1 VRAPPTI
8 IQLPDQVAN
17 QIAAGEVIERPAA
30 VVKEL
35 CENSLDA
42 GATAIHV
49 RCEDGGRRLVEVV
62 DDGHGMRSGDLARA
76 LGRHA
81 TSKLRDADD
90 LFKVASLGFRGEAL
104 PSIAA
109 VAECE
114 LASRPHDADAGHVIA
129 ITAGET
135 LRSLPCAMAPGTR
148 ISVRNLFWNVPV
160 RLKFLKSEA
169 AEAGHVTEQVI
180 RLALGHPSVAFRL
193 DLGGRTA
200 LDLPAGQDLTTR
212 IRAIFGKTFAERL
225 LSVGA
230 TADRL
235 QVAGFVAHPN
245 EAQASTRRQYVFLN
259 GRYLRDKL
267 LIAAVRDGYKGFLEP
282 RLHGACVLHLDLDP
296 GLVDV
301 NVHPTKAEV
310 RFRRDGEV
318 FATVAKAIHETLS
331 QNQGGFSVLA
341 PQCGTGGQAP
351 GTGNA
356 GLVRTVIKEPVGPPV
371 IQERFLPAQPPA
383 GPAPSPTSTRP
394 AWTGSLAT
402 PTAAADQAMIG
413 PLHARAESPR
423 TLYQA
428 PRAATAAPASAPSD
442 EGVDLPG
449 VRRVIQLNDS
459 YLLIETRDGIRLV
472 DQHALHEKALFLTL
486 DPKRQDWRQGGVQ
499 ELLTPKTIELTAA
512 DVAIIEPQLAA
523 LAEHGIQAEVFGPTT
538 LLLRA
543 HPAAL
548 RRTDWTAF
556 FAYLARSDAAAALD
570 RIDERIAHS
579 AACHAAVK
587 AGQALNEREQLE
599 LVRLLYT
606 LEGTEH
612 CPHGRP
618 TTLDLSWG
626 DLDRRFQR

>member
-1 VRAPPTI
+1 MNPPEI
-8 IQLPDQVAN
+8 RQLPDQVAN

-42 GATAIHV
+42 GATSIHV
-49 RCEDGGRRLVEVV
+49 TCEDGGRRLVEVV
-62 DDGHGMRSGDLARA
+62 DNGHGMQPDDLALA

-90 LFKVASLGFRGEAL
+90 LFKVATLGFRGEAL

-114 LASRPHDADAGHVIA
+114 LASRPHQADAGFMIA
-129 ITAGET
+129 VAAGQI
-135 LRSLPCAMAPGTR
+135 LRRQPCAMAPGTR

-160 RLKFLKSEA
+160 RLKFLKSES

-180 RLALGHPSVAFRL
+180 RLALGHPDVAFRL
-193 DLGGRTA
+193 ELNGRVA
-200 LDLPAGQDLTTR
+200 LDLAGGHDLPLR
-212 IRAIFGKTFAERL
+212 IRSIFGKSFSDGLIA
-225 LSVGA
+225 VAG

-235 QVAGFVAHPN
+235 QVAGYVAHPN
-245 EAQASTRRQYVFLN
+245 QAQASTRRQYVFLN

-301 NVHPTKAEV
+301 NVHPTKSEV

-318 FATVAKAIHETLS
+318 FSTVAKSLQSALG
-331 QNQGGFSVLA
+331 QLQGGFTVLPGAGLRTVVKEASIPAA
-341 PQCGTGGQAP
+341 PIGMQERYLPSGPQMP
-351 GTGNA
+351 GTHTA
-356 GLVRTVIKEPVGPPV
+356 
-371 IQERFLPAQPPA
+371 
-383 GPAPSPTSTRP
+383 APFISTRP
-394 AWTGSLAT
+394 AGEDTRT
-402 PTAAADQAMIG
+402 DPNQQVVG
-413 PLHARAESPR
+413 PLRAERVQSP
-423 TLYQA
+423 TQGYTSKSGMSA
-428 PRAATAAPASAPSD
+428 PEARSAPAQPAASTP
-442 EGVDLPG
+442 EHLPG
-449 VRRVIQLNDS
+449 IRRVIQLNDS
-459 YLLIETRDGIRLV
+459 YLLIETATGIRLV
-472 DQHALHEKALFLTL
+472 DQHALHEKALFLTM
-486 DPKRQDWRQGGVQ
+486 DTPTQSWRDSGIQ
-499 ELLTPKTIELTAA
+499 ELLTPRTVELTAA
-512 DVAIIEPQLAA
+512 DIAVIEPALPT

-543 HPAAL
+543 YPSAL
-548 RRTDWTAF
+548 RRTDWLAF
-556 FAYLARSDAAAALD
+556 FAHLARSDAAAALD

-587 AGQALNEREQLE
+587 AGQPLNEREQLE
-599 LVRLLYT
+599 LVRLLTT

-618 TTLDLSWG
+618 TTLDLSWA

>member
-1 VRAPPTI
+1 MKPPPI
-8 IQLPDQVAN
+8 RQLPDQVAN

-42 GATAIHV
+42 GATSIHV

-62 DDGHGMRSGDLARA
+62 DDGHGMQPDDLALA

-90 LFKVASLGFRGEAL
+90 LFKVATLGFRGEAL

-114 LASRPHDADAGHVIA
+114 LASRPHQADAGFMIA
-129 ITAGET
+129 VAAGQI
-135 LRSLPCAMAPGTR
+135 LRRQPCAMAPGTR

-180 RLALGHPSVAFRL
+180 RLALGHPGVAFRL
-193 DLGGRTA
+193 ELNGRVA
-200 LDLPAGQDLTTR
+200 LDLAGGHDLPLR
-212 IRAIFGKTFAERL
+212 IRAIFGKSFSEGLIA
-225 LSVGA
+225 VAG

-235 QVAGFVAHPN
+235 QVAGYVAHPN
-245 EAQASTRRQYVFLN
+245 QAQASTRRQYVFLN

-296 GLVDV
+296 SLVDV
-301 NVHPTKAEV
+301 NVHPTKSEV

-318 FATVAKAIHETLS
+318 FATVAKSLHSALS
-331 QNQGGFSVLA
+331 QHQGGFTVL
-341 PQCGTGGQAP
+341 P
-351 GTGNA
+351 GA
-356 GLVRTVIKEPVGPPV
+356 GLRTVVKEAV
-371 IQERFLPAQPPA
+371 IPAAPTGMQERYLPSGPQMPESNQSAPFIPARPA
-383 GPAPSPTSTRP
+383 GDDHRTDSNQQP
-394 AWTGSLAT
+394 
-402 PTAAADQAMIG
+402 IG
-413 PLHARAESPR
+413 PLRAERVQTPLREYAAASGVA
-423 TLYQA
+423 A
-428 PRAATAAPASAPSD
+428 PEPHSAPAPAPASVP
-442 EGVDLPG
+442 EDLPG
-449 VRRVIQLNDS
+449 IRRVIQLNDS
-459 YLLIETRDGIRLV
+459 YLLIETATGIRLV
-472 DQHALHEKALFLTL
+472 DQHALHEKALFLTM
-486 DPKRQDWRQGGVQ
+486 DTPTQSWRDSGIQ
-499 ELLTPKTIELTAA
+499 ELLTPRTVELTAA
-512 DVAIIEPQLAA
+512 DIAVIEPALPT

-543 HPAAL
+543 YPSAL
-548 RRTDWTAF
+548 RRTDWLAF
-556 FAYLARSDAAAALD
+556 FAHLARSDATAALD

-587 AGQALNEREQLE
+587 AGQPLNEREQLE
-599 LVRLLYT
+599 LVRLLTT

-618 TTLDLSWG
+618 TTLDLSWA